1 MKMLAL
7 FVFGIFFSLAA
18 FAQDQLNFTIPLCP
32 PSSITEY
39 DQPLELR
46 VSPNPT
52 IGDVYLD
59 MSSSGTKISGY
70 KIEVFNTLGTLILL
84 MDNLEGARVQLATR
98 DFETGIYLVRLSD
111 GHRSSNQRII
121 KQ

>member
-1 MKMLAL
+1 
-7 FVFGIFFSLAA
+7 
-18 FAQDQLNFTIPLCP
+18 
-32 PSSITEY
+32 
-39 DQPLELR
+39 
-46 VSPNPT
+46 
-52 IGDVYLD
+52 
-59 MSSSGTKISGY
+59 
-70 KIEVFNTLGTLILL
+70 